1 MKIISTFYCEE
12 EYSRIETC
20 KFVIL
25 ITDEENP
32 FYIEDRFD
40 ENYLEMKAPG
50 IYRNIPDVDTT
61 VETNTID
68 YDVGQ
73 ENDVFKC
80 KICFIYFSLS
90 LSYKYYI
97 HV

>member
-1 MKIISTFYCEE
+1 M
-12 EYSRIETC
+12 ETC

-50 IYRNIPDVDTT
+50 IYRKIPEVDTT

-68 YDVGQ
+68 YYVGQ
-73 ENDVFKC
+73 EMMYIQMKNMFYLFQFK
-80 KICFIYFSLS
+80 LE
-90 LSYKYYI
+90 L
-97 HV
+97 